1 MKRDGRGLAH
11 NTLEEMRMLAAKR
24 MAEGDAPK
32 KVAASFGMSHTWAYN
47 IRARVRGRGRGI
59 RMLRSSQ
66 GTGRPRKLAAA
77 QERQVF
83 RWIDG
88 KNPN

>member
-24 MAEGDAPK
+24 KAEGEAPK

-47 IRARVRGRGRGI
+47 IGD
-59 RMLRSSQ
+59 SS
-66 GTGRPRKLAAA
+66 K
-77 QERQVF
+77 
-83 RWIDG
+83 
-88 KNPN
+88 